1 MGAILRK
8 SGKRAWNDQL
18 EWEVHRSMRGKEQSA
33 YSLGEVEESEGPRS
47 TRVGKA
53 APLAVT
59 ATLENAAGG
68 LCQQPVRRLW

>member
-1 MGAILRK
+1 
-8 SGKRAWNDQL
+8 
-18 EWEVHRSMRGKEQSA
+18 MRGKEQSA